1 MDAVNHILKNYE
13 SVSIIG
19 MDKNVGKTT
28 TLNYIINQS
37 KGNTTLG
44 ITSIGRDGEE
54 EDIVTS
60 TPKPKIYVQRG
71 SIIATAK
78 SCFLS
83 SDITK
88 EILKTT
94 GINTPM
100 GEIIIFRALSDGYVQ
115 LAGPS
120 LNSQLEHIC
129 KTIKSMGVDTV
140 IADGALSRK
149 TFASPSVTQSTIL
162 CTGASLDRDIN
173 KVVAN
178 TVHTVNLLSIENE
191 KDENIVKIAREIL
204 AKTKIGII
212 YKDNTVENLDVLTT
226 LDKSKDIV
234 EKISD
239 NSKYIV
245 MDGIVSD
252 KLFQNIMKGT
262 DKYSQVVFLLRD
274 ATKLFLSKDTL
285 YKFIKTGGKIKVIDK
300 INLIG
305 VSVNPKSP
313 YGYEFNKDRFLE
325 LLRNDISLDVFDVI
339 GGG

>member
-1 MDAVNHILKNYE
+1 MNNLNHILKNYS

-28 TLNYIINQS
+28 TLNYIINKS
-37 KGNTTLG
+37 KGKITLG

-60 TPKPKIYVQRG
+60 TPKPRIYAQRG

-78 SCFLS
+78 SCFAC

-100 GEIIIFRALSDGYVQ
+100 GEVIIFKALSDGYVQ

-120 LNSQLEHIC
+120 LNTQLEHIC

-149 TFASPSVTQSTIL
+149 TLASPSITESTIL
-162 CTGASLDRDIN
+162 CTGASLNRDIN
-173 KVVAN
+173 KVVEN
-178 TVHTVNLLSIENE
+178 TVHTVNLLSIQNE
-191 KDENIVKIAREIL
+191 EDENIVKIAKEIL
-204 AKTKIGII
+204 GKSKIGII
-212 YKDNTVENLDVLTT
+212 YKDNTVKNLDVLTT
-226 LDKSKDIV
+226 LDKSRDII
-234 EKISD
+234 ENICS
-239 NSKYIV
+239 NCKYVV
-245 MDGIVSD
+245 MNGIVSD
-252 KLFQNIMKGT
+252 KLFQDIMKST
-262 DKYSQVVFLLRD
+262 DKYSQVIFLLLD
-274 ATKLFLSKDTL
+274 STKLFLSKETL
-285 YKFIKTGGKIKVIDK
+285 YKFLKTGGKIKVIEK

-305 VSVNPKSP
+305 VSINPKSP
-313 YGYEFNKDRFLE
+313 YGYEFNKNKFLE
-325 LLRNDISLDVFDVI
+325 LLRNNISLDVFDVI